1 MKGREVE
8 QMEPTEKITRQQ
20 LEQGADEG
28 RAGHGQVQ
36 AAKGKWGGNTESS
49 KPSATDNSRA
59 GEWVWCLESVCCPSR
74 VLLRGALQVG
84 QMVVSFSLSQNKY

>member
-8 QMEPTEKITRQQ
+8 QMEPMEKIKQQQ
-20 LEQGADEG
+20 LEQGVNEG
-28 RAGHGQVQ
+28 SAGHGQVQ
-36 AAKGKWGGNTESS
+36 GAKEKWGGNRESS
-49 KPSATDNSRA
+49 QPSGTDNSRA
-59 GEWVWCLESVCCPSR
+59 GEQVRCLESVCCPSR